1 MVEWGCMKRHIG
13 ILVLIL
19 LMTLSGCSSLS
30 TWVRSNLEGVPVW
43 VHEPQI
49 SRNQSAFVGRGSATG
64 ETRARVLAY
73 ESILRQ
79 ISEYTGRDVTGQYIA
94 ELSSRDAIDAYRLK
108 VTREFVKEEPGS
120 VTVYFL
126 AVADREVLERA
137 RTEVELQLVE
147 RQRQMDRL
155 IEEASQAFRDNRDT
169 VAADKYVQTAVI
181 AASLPVDRGERRYT
195 ESIDRVRNIIR
206 QLTITVGQGEPS
218 FPSTTVTVRRG
229 SRSLSPRVEG
239 APVVAFSIAR
249 DALGQ
254 QYEDTQRFVTDGSGQ
269 FVYTPSNPTLIGE
282 GELVFMMD
290 LERILAPL
298 AEIDAATHAE
308 LTDLLEAKQVF
319 YPYRRISILQSRTLL
334 VALSEYSLQGELL
347 QTSFAASGL
356 ASELAKDGIRMDLTR
371 GAAIIDEDD
380 DLIAT
385 LRQRYPGYPMMIY
398 GNVGVSHQRSLGS
411 GFTATVAGETF
422 LIDLNRQVVLG
433 RTGTV
438 HANAISEDPEEA
450 RSEAFTRFGSI
461 TASLLYRY
469 LYR

>member
-1 MVEWGCMKRHIG
+1 MKRYIG

-43 VHEPQI
+43 VYEPQI
-49 SRNQSAFVGRGSATG
+49 SRSQSAFVGRGSASG

-73 ESILRQ
+73 ESILMQ
-79 ISEYTGRDVTGQYIA
+79 ISEYIGRDVTGLYIA

-108 VTREFVKEEPGS
+108 VTQEFVKEEPGS

-137 RTEVELQLVE
+137 RTEAEVQLLE

-155 IEEASQAFRDNRDT
+155 IQEASQAFRDNRDT

-181 AASLPVDRGERRYT
+181 AASLPVDRGERRYA
-195 ESIDRVRNIIR
+195 ESIDRVRNILR
-206 QLTITVGQGEPS
+206 QLTISVSQGDPS
-218 FPSTTVTVRRG
+218 IPSTTVTVRRG
-229 SRSLSPRVEG
+229 TRSLSPRVEG
-239 APVVAFSIAR
+239 APSVAYSIAR
-249 DALGQ
+249 DGFGR
-254 QYEDTQRFVTDGSGQ
+254 QYEDTQRFVTDSSGQ

-290 LERILAPL
+290 LGRMLAPL
-298 AEIDAATHAE
+298 AEIDANIHAE
-308 LTDLLEAKQVF
+308 LLDLIEGKQVI

-347 QTSFAASGL
+347 QTTFAASGL
-356 ASELAKDGIRMDLTR
+356 ASELAKDGIRMDVTR
-371 GAAIIDEDD
+371 GAVLVDEDD

-385 LRQRYPGYPMMIY
+385 LRERYPGYPMIVY
-398 GNVGVSHQRSLGS
+398 GNVGVSHQKSLSS
-411 GFTATVAGETF
+411 GFTATVAGETL
-422 LIDLNRQVVLG
+422 LIDLTRQVVLG

-438 HANAISEDPEEA
+438 QANAIAGTLEEA
-450 RSEAFTRFGSI
+450 RGEAFTQFGTISS
-461 TASLLYRY
+461 SLLYRY